1 MTSPPS
7 AGSVTQ
13 WLGQLKA
20 GDWAAAQ
27 QLWQVYFQRLV
38 GLARRKLLGA
48 PRRAADE
55 EDVALS
61 AFDSF
66 CRGAEQGRFP
76 RLDDRD
82 DLWQLLVLIAERKA
96 CDLIEREHRQK
107 RGGGKVQDE
116 AALEGA
122 KEDSVAPGMAG
133 VVGREPTPA
142 LAAQVA
148 EECRR
153 LLDALGDEQ
162 LRTLA
167 LGKLEGYT
175 NDEIAAKLELSRPT
189 VERKLN
195 RIRRLWAKETD
206 HG

>member
-1 MTSPPS
+1 MTSAPS

-20 GDWAAAQ
+20 GDRAAAQ
-27 QLWQVYFQRLV
+27 KLWQAYFQRLV
-38 GLARRKLLGA
+38 SLARRKLLGT
-48 PRRAADE
+48 PRQAAADE
-55 EDVALS
+55 EAVALS

-66 CRGAEQGRFP
+66 CRAAAQGRFP

-82 DLWQLLVLIAERKA
+82 DLRQLLVLIAERKA

-116 AALEGA
+116 AALEGT
-122 KEDSVAPGMAG
+122 ESTAPGLAQ
-133 VVGREPTPA
+133 VIGREPTPE
-142 LAAQVA
+142 LAAQLA

-167 LGKLEGYT
+167 LWKLEGYT
-175 NDEIAAKLELSRPT
+175 NDEIAAKLAVSRRT
-189 VERKLN
+189 VERKLQ
-195 RIRRLWAKETD
+195 RIRRLWAKETN
-206 HG
+206 HE

>member
-1 MTSPPS
+1 MTSTPS
-7 AGSVTQ
+7 AGSVSQ

-20 GDWAAAQ
+20 GDRAAAQ
-27 QLWQVYFQRLV
+27 KLWQAYFQRLV
-38 GLARRKLLGA
+38 SLARRKLLGA

-61 AFDSF
+61 ALDSF
-66 CRGAEQGRFP
+66 CRAAAQGRFP
-76 RLDDRD
+76 RLDDRG

-116 AALEGA
+116 AGLEGA
-122 KEDSVAPGMAG
+122 ESTAPGLDQ
-133 VVGREPTPA
+133 VIGREPTPE

-153 LLDALGDEQ
+153 LLDALDEEQ

-167 LGKLEGYT
+167 LWKLEGYT
-175 NDEIAAKLELSRPT
+175 NDEIAAKLAVSRPT
-189 VERKLN
+189 VERKLQ